1 MTMIF
6 IFYEEIEWDNRE
18 ICVKHE
24 KKELW
29 FHHFEMLMAQ
39 ILESTA
45 YTIGRGAVIPYF

>member
-1 MTMIF
+1 MIF
-6 IFYEEIEWDNRE
+6 IFYKEIEWDNRE
-18 ICVKHE
+18 ISAKHG
-24 KKELW
+24 KMSLW